1 MVSMKNNV
9 LVLGDGLLGRELINQ
24 TNWDCVSRSKDGFD
38 VNHLDEFIL
47 SNYDI
52 VINCIAHTDTYTE
65 EREDHW
71 NVNCKFVDELIDYCN
86 EHFIKLIHIST
97 DYVYSNSI
105 PFASE
110 NDVPVHCNNWY
121 GYTKLLSDGLIQ
133 LRSEDYLLIRCSHK
147 PSPFVYDSAW
157 IDYVGNFDYVD
168 TIATLIIDCIN
179 KDLSGVYN
187 VGTDV
192 KTMFDLANET
202 NVVESSFTPSHVP
215 NNLSMDLTKLKSSL
229 P

>member
-1 MVSMKNNV
+1 MKNNV

-24 TNWDCVSRSKDGFD
+24 TNWDYVSRSKDGFD
-38 VNHLDEFIL
+38 IDHLDEFIL

-65 EREDHW
+65 DREDHW
-71 NVNCKFVDELIDYCN
+71 NVNCKFVDKLIDYCN

-168 TIATLIIDCIN
+168 TIASLIVDCVN

>member
-1 MVSMKNNV
+1 M
-9 LVLGDGLLGRELINQ
+9 GRELINQ
-24 TNWDCVSRSKDGFD
+24 TNWDYVSRSKDGFD

>member
-24 TNWDCVSRSKDGFD
+24 TNWDYVSRSKDGFD

-71 NVNCKFVDELIDYCN
+71 NVNCKFVDKLIDYCN

-147 PSPFVYDSAW
+147 PTPFVYDNAW

>member
-1 MVSMKNNV
+1 MDK
-9 LVLGDGLLGRELINQ
+9 
-24 TNWDCVSRSKDGFD
+24 
-38 VNHLDEFIL
+38 
-47 SNYDI
+47 
-52 VINCIAHTDTYTE
+52 
-65 EREDHW
+65 
-71 NVNCKFVDELIDYCN
+71 LIDYCN

-168 TIATLIIDCIN
+168 TIASLIIDCVN

-202 NVVESSFTPSHVP
+202 NVVESSFTPSHIP

>member
-1 MVSMKNNV
+1 MENSKIVI
-9 LVLGDGLLGRELINQ
+9 LGEGLLGTTLK
-24 TNWDCVSRSKDGFD
+24 TMYGWDVVSLESHQIDFTKPETYKD
-38 VNHLDEFIL
+38 HIL
-47 SNYDI
+47 NYDV
-52 VINCIAHTDTYTE
+52 VINCIANTDTYSQ

-71 NVNCKFVDELIDYCN
+71 NVNCKFVDKLIDYCN

>member
-1 MVSMKNNV
+1 MNNEI
-9 LVLGDGLLGRELINQ
+9 LVLGDGLLGRELVKQ
-24 TNWDCVSRSKDGFD
+24 TNWDYVSRSKDGFD
-38 VNHLDEFIL
+38 IDHLDEFIL
-47 SNYDI
+47 SNYGI

-65 EREDHW
+65 DREDHW
-71 NVNCKFVDELIDYCN
+71 NVNCKFVDKLIDYCN

-168 TIATLIIDCIN
+168 TIASLIIDCVN

>member
-1 MVSMKNNV
+1 MKNNV

-24 TNWDCVSRSKDGFD
+24 TNWDYVSRSKDGFD

-168 TIATLIIDCIN
+168 TIATLIVDCVN

>member
-1 MVSMKNNV
+1 MKNNV
-9 LVLGDGLLGRELINQ
+9 LVLGDGLLGGELIKQ
-24 TNWDCVSRSKDGFD
+24 SNWDYVSRSKDGFD
-38 VNHLDEFIL
+38 INHLDEFIL

-52 VINCIAHTDTYTE
+52 VINCISHTDTYDKD
-65 EREDHW
+65 RELHW
-71 NVNCKFVDELIDYCN
+71 NVNCKFVDKLIDYCN
-86 EHFIKLIHIST
+86 ENFIKLIHIST

-147 PSPFVYDSAW
+147 PTPFVYDNAW

-168 TIATLIIDCIN
+168 TISTLIIDCVN

-202 NVVESSFTPSHVP
+202 NVVEPSFTPSHVP

>member
-24 TNWDCVSRSKDGFD
+24 TNWDYVSRSKDGFD
-38 VNHLDEFIL
+38 INHLDEFIL

-71 NVNCKFVDELIDYCN
+71 NVNCKFVDKLIDYCN

>member
-1 MVSMKNNV
+1 MKNNV

-24 TNWDCVSRSKDGFD
+24 TNWDYVSRSKDGFD
-38 VNHLDEFIL
+38 IDHLDEFIL
-47 SNYDI
+47 SNYSI
-52 VINCIAHTDTYTE
+52 VINCISHTDTYDKD
-65 EREDHW
+65 RELHW
-71 NVNCKFVDELIDYCN
+71 NVNCKFVDKLIDYCN

-168 TIATLIIDCIN
+168 TIASLIIDCVN

-202 NVVESSFTPSHVP
+202 NVVESSFTPSHIP

>member
-1 MVSMKNNV
+1 MKNNV

-24 TNWDCVSRSKDGFD
+24 TNWDYVSRSKDGFD
-38 VNHLDEFIL
+38 INHLDEFIL

-52 VINCIAHTDTYTE
+52 VINCISHTDTYDKD
-65 EREDHW
+65 RELHW
-71 NVNCKFVDELIDYCN
+71 NVNCKFVDKLIDYCN

-147 PSPFVYDSAW
+147 PTPFAYDNAW

>member
-1 MVSMKNNV
+1 MNNEV
-9 LVLGDGLLGRELINQ
+9 LVLGDGLLGRELISQ
-24 TNWDCVSRSKDGFD
+24 SNWDYVSRSKDGFD
-38 VNHLDEFIL
+38 IDHLDEFIL

-52 VINCIAHTDTYTE
+52 VINCISHTDTYDKD
-65 EREDHW
+65 RELHW
-71 NVNCKFVDELIDYCN
+71 NVNCKFVDKLIDYCN
-86 EHFIKLIHIST
+86 ENFIKLIHIST

-110 NDVPVHCNNWY
+110 EDVPVHCNNWY

-168 TIATLIIDCIN
+168 TISSLIIDCVN

-202 NVVESSFTPSHVP
+202 NVVEPSFTPSHVP

>member
-1 MVSMKNNV
+1 MNNEV
-9 LVLGDGLLGRELINQ
+9 LVLGDGLLGRELVSQ
-24 TNWDCVSRSKDGFD
+24 SNWDYVSRSKDGFD
-38 VNHLDEFIL
+38 IDHLDEFIL

-52 VINCIAHTDTYTE
+52 VINCISHTDTYDKD
-65 EREDHW
+65 RELHW
-71 NVNCKFVDELIDYCN
+71 NVNCKFVDKLIDYCN
-86 EHFIKLIHIST
+86 ENFIKLIHIST

-110 NDVPVHCNNWY
+110 EDVPVHCNNWY

-168 TIATLIIDCIN
+168 TISSLIIDCVN

-202 NVVESSFTPSHVP
+202 NVVEPSFTPSHVP

>member
-1 MVSMKNNV
+1 MKNNV

-24 TNWDCVSRSKDGFD
+24 TNWDYVSRSKDGFD

-65 EREDHW
+65 DREDHW
-71 NVNCKFVDELIDYCN
+71 NVNCKFVDKLIDYCN

-147 PSPFVYDSAW
+147 PSPFVYDNAW

>member
-1 MVSMKNNV
+1 M
-9 LVLGDGLLGRELINQ
+9 
-24 TNWDCVSRSKDGFD
+24 
-38 VNHLDEFIL
+38 
-47 SNYDI
+47 
-52 VINCIAHTDTYTE
+52 
-65 EREDHW
+65 
-71 NVNCKFVDELIDYCN
+71 
-86 EHFIKLIHIST
+86 
-97 DYVYSNSI
+97 
-105 PFASE
+105 
-110 NDVPVHCNNWY
+110 
-121 GYTKLLSDGLIQ
+121 
-133 LRSEDYLLIRCSHK
+133 
-147 PSPFVYDSAW
+147 
-157 IDYVGNFDYVD
+157 D

>member
-24 TNWDCVSRSKDGFD
+24 TNWDYVSRSKDGFD

-71 NVNCKFVDELIDYCN
+71 NVNCKFVDKLIDYCN

>member
-1 MVSMKNNV
+1 MKNNV

-24 TNWDCVSRSKDGFD
+24 TNWDYVSRSKDGFD

-147 PSPFVYDSAW
+147 PTPFVYDNAW

>member
-1 MVSMKNNV
+1 MKNNV
-9 LVLGDGLLGRELINQ
+9 LVLGDGLLGGELIKQ
-24 TNWDCVSRSKDGFD
+24 SNWDYVSRSKDGFD
-38 VNHLDEFIL
+38 IEHLDEFIL

-52 VINCIAHTDTYTE
+52 VINCISHTDTYDKN
-65 EREDHW
+65 RETHW
-71 NVNCKFVDELIDYCN
+71 DVNCKFVDRLIDYCN
-86 EHFIKLIHIST
+86 ENFIKLIHIST

-133 LRSEDYLLIRCSHK
+133 LRSDDYLLIRCSHK
-147 PSPFVYDSAW
+147 PTPFVYSGAW

-168 TIATLIIDCIN
+168 TIATLIIDCVN

-192 KTMFDLANET
+192 KTMFDLASET
-202 NVVESSFTPSHVP
+202 NVVVKTFTPSHVP

>member
-1 MVSMKNNV
+1 MKNNV

-24 TNWDCVSRSKDGFD
+24 TNWDYVSRSKDGFD
-38 VNHLDEFIL
+38 INHLDEFIL

>member
-1 MVSMKNNV
+1 MKNNV

-24 TNWDCVSRSKDGFD
+24 TNWDYVSRSKDGFD
-38 VNHLDEFIL
+38 IDHLDKFIL

-52 VINCIAHTDTYTE
+52 VINCISHTDTYDKD
-65 EREDHW
+65 RELHW
-71 NVNCKFVDELIDYCN
+71 NVNCKFVDKLIDYCN

-168 TIATLIIDCIN
+168 TIASLIVDCVN

-202 NVVESSFTPSHVP
+202 NVVEPSFTPSHVP

>member
-1 MVSMKNNV
+1 MNNKV
-9 LVLGDGLLGRELINQ
+9 LVLGDGLLGRELVSQ
-24 TNWDCVSRSKDGFD
+24 SNWDYVSRSKDGFD
-38 VNHLDEFIL
+38 IDHLDEFIL

-52 VINCIAHTDTYTE
+52 VINCISHTDTYDKD
-65 EREDHW
+65 RELHW
-71 NVNCKFVDELIDYCN
+71 NVNCKFVDKLIDYCN
-86 EHFIKLIHIST
+86 ENFIKLIHIST

-110 NDVPVHCNNWY
+110 EDVPVHCNNWY

-168 TIATLIIDCIN
+168 TISSLIIDCVN

-202 NVVESSFTPSHVP
+202 NVVEPSFTPSHVP

>member
-1 MVSMKNNV
+1 M
-9 LVLGDGLLGRELINQ
+9 INQ
-24 TNWDCVSRSKDGFD
+24 TNWDYVSRSKDGFD

-168 TIATLIIDCIN
+168 TIATLIVDCVN

>member
-1 MVSMKNNV
+1 MKNNV

-24 TNWDCVSRSKDGFD
+24 TNWDYVSRSKDGFD

>member
-1 MVSMKNNV
+1 MNNEI
-9 LVLGDGLLGRELINQ
+9 LVLGDGLLGRELVKQ
-24 TNWDCVSRSKDGFD
+24 TNWDYVSRSKDGFD
-38 VNHLDEFIL
+38 IDHLDEFIL
-47 SNYDI
+47 SNYGI

-65 EREDHW
+65 DREDHW
-71 NVNCKFVDELIDYCN
+71 NVNCKFVDKLIDYCN

-168 TIATLIIDCIN
+168 TIASLIIDCVN

-202 NVVESSFTPSHVP
+202 NVVESSFTPSHIP

>member
-1 MVSMKNNV
+1 MKNNV

-24 TNWDCVSRSKDGFD
+24 TNWDYVSRSKDGFD

-65 EREDHW
+65 DREDHW
-71 NVNCKFVDELIDYCN
+71 NVNCKFVDKLIDYCN

-168 TIATLIIDCIN
+168 TIASLIVDCVN

-202 NVVESSFTPSHVP
+202 NVVEPSFTPSHVP

>member
-1 MVSMKNNV
+1 MKNNV
-9 LVLGDGLLGRELINQ
+9 LVLGDGLLGGELIKQ
-24 TNWDCVSRSKDGFD
+24 SNWDYVSRSKDGFD
-38 VNHLDEFIL
+38 INHLDEFIL

-65 EREDHW
+65 DREDHW
-71 NVNCKFVDELIDYCN
+71 NVNCKFVDKLIDYCN

>member
-1 MVSMKNNV
+1 MKNNV

-24 TNWDCVSRSKDGFD
+24 TNWDYVSRSKDGFD

-65 EREDHW
+65 DREDHW
-71 NVNCKFVDELIDYCN
+71 NVNCKFVDKLIDYCN

>member
-1 MVSMKNNV
+1 MKNNV

-24 TNWDCVSRSKDGFD
+24 TNWDYVSRSKDGFD

-47 SNYDI
+47 SNYSI
-52 VINCIAHTDTYTE
+52 VINCISHTDTYDKD
-65 EREDHW
+65 RELHW
-71 NVNCKFVDELIDYCN
+71 NVNCKFVDKLIDYCN

-168 TIATLIIDCIN
+168 TIASLIIDCVN

-202 NVVESSFTPSHVP
+202 NVVESSFTPSHIP

>member
-1 MVSMKNNV
+1 MKNNV

-24 TNWDCVSRSKDGFD
+24 TNWDYVSRSKDGFD

-65 EREDHW
+65 DREDHW
-71 NVNCKFVDELIDYCN
+71 NVNCKFVDKLIDYCN

-202 NVVESSFTPSHVP
+202 NVVESSFTPSHIP

>member
-24 TNWDCVSRSKDGFD
+24 TNWDYVSRSKDGFD
-38 VNHLDEFIL
+38 INHLDEFIL

-52 VINCIAHTDTYTE
+52 VINCISHTDTYDKD
-65 EREDHW
+65 RELHW
-71 NVNCKFVDELIDYCN
+71 NVNCKFVDKLIDYCN

-147 PSPFVYDSAW
+147 PSPFVYDTAW

>member
-1 MVSMKNNV
+1 MKNNV

-24 TNWDCVSRSKDGFD
+24 TNWDYVSRSKDGFD
-38 VNHLDEFIL
+38 INHLDEFIL

-65 EREDHW
+65 DREDHW
-71 NVNCKFVDELIDYCN
+71 NVNCKFVDKLIDYCN

>member
-1 MVSMKNNV
+1 MKNNV
-9 LVLGDGLLGRELINQ
+9 LVLGDGLLGSELINQ
-24 TNWDCVSRSKDGFD
+24 TNWDYVSRSKDGFD

-52 VINCIAHTDTYTE
+52 VINCISHTDTYDKD
-65 EREDHW
+65 RELHW
-71 NVNCKFVDELIDYCN
+71 NVNCKFVDKLIDYCN

-110 NDVPVHCNNWY
+110 DDVPVHCNNWY
-121 GYTKLLSDGLIQ
+121 GYTKLLSDGLVQ

-168 TIATLIIDCIN
+168 TIATLIIDCVN

-202 NVVESSFTPSHVP
+202 NVVESSFTPSHIP

>member
-24 TNWDCVSRSKDGFD
+24 TNWDYVSRSKDGFD

-52 VINCIAHTDTYTE
+52 VINCISHTDTYDKD
-65 EREDHW
+65 RELHW
-71 NVNCKFVDELIDYCN
+71 NVNCKFVDKLIDYCN

>member
-1 MVSMKNNV
+1 MKNNV

-24 TNWDCVSRSKDGFD
+24 TNWDYVSRSKDGFD
-38 VNHLDEFIL
+38 IDHLDKFIL

-65 EREDHW
+65 DREDHW
-71 NVNCKFVDELIDYCN
+71 NVNCKFVDKLIDYCN

-168 TIATLIIDCIN
+168 TIASLIVDCVN

-202 NVVESSFTPSHVP
+202 NVVEPSFTPSHVP

>member
-24 TNWDCVSRSKDGFD
+24 TNWDYVSRSKDGFD

-147 PSPFVYDSAW
+147 PTPFVYDNAW